1 MTPKTRKNLE
11 HQAIPKI
18 TTQFHS
24 LLDVGWYGSAY
35 QLAKIWLT
43 IFTALMGVLIAIGQL
58 GIAFGPLIGGAFTQ
72 CFYVNL
78 PIGAVVG
85 ALLVFIYIPERGTK
99 PALRTVLST
108 AIESLDLVGFTI
120 FAPASIM
127 FLLALQYGGNEY
139 AWNSATVIGLLC
151 GAAATFVIFL
161 SWEYRKG
168 DDAMIPFSM
177 ISQKIL
183 WSASVTM
190 FFFLGALFCS
200 NYYLPIY
207 FQAVKNASPTMSGV
221 DILPTILSQVLLA
234 MVSGV
239 MVQTLGY
246 YLPWVLAGS
255 ALTTIAYGLLSLL
268 TPSTPTAKW
277 VGYQILFGLGCGSGV
292 TISFI
297 AVQNLVAPE
306 KIPIAMGV
314 LVFCQ
319 NFGGALWLEVAQ
331 TVFTNSLTSSI
342 KKHAAGVNPDAVV
355 QAGARGIRSVVT
367 SDQLPAVLKAYTDGV
382 VNVMY
387 LGIGLSAGAFCF
399 AWGLGWKDIRKAK
412 AAKPSE

>member
-1 MTPKTRKNLE
+1 MHLGDGLINQPYWSNL
-11 HQAIPKI
+11 
-18 TTQFHS
+18 S
-24 LLDVGWYGSAY
+24 LTFVR
-35 QLAKIWLT
+35 
-43 IFTALMGVLIAIGQL
+43 
-58 GIAFGPLIGGAFTQ
+58 

-239 MVQTLGY
+239 MGK
-246 YLPWVLAGS
+246 
-255 ALTTIAYGLLSLL
+255 L
-268 TPSTPTAKW
+268 TPQGHRTIMYYNANSCLQFKHW
-277 VGYQILFGLGCGSGV
+277 VIIFLG
-292 TISFI
+292 F
-297 AVQNLVAPE
+297 
-306 KIPIAMGV
+306 
-314 LVFCQ
+314 
-319 NFGGALWLEVAQ
+319 
-331 TVFTNSLTSSI
+331 
-342 KKHAAGVNPDAVV
+342 
-355 QAGARGIRSVVT
+355 
-367 SDQLPAVLKAYTDGV
+367 
-382 VNVMY
+382 
-387 LGIGLSAGAFCF
+387 
-399 AWGLGWKDIRKAK
+399 
-412 AAKPSE
+412 